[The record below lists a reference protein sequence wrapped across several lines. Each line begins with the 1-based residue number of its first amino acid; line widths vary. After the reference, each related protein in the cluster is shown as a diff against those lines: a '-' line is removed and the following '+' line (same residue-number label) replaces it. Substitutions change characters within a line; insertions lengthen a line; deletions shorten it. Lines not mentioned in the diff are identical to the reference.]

1 MLFRSG
7 IRAAFTRTLILS
19 GGYDQARAEAD
30 LAAGRGDL
38 VAFGRPILANPGFV
52 GKLQRGEPLN
62 GPDFS
67 TFYTPGEKGYTDY
80 V

>member
-1 MLFRSG
+1 MLFRS
-7 IRAAFTRTLILS
+7 
-19 GGYDQARAEAD
+19 
-30 LAAGRGDL
+30 AGRGDL